1 VRGYDRLCPLSLL
14 CLTQCLGLSSAS
26 QDNLRLWNVF
36 GLDDND
42 TSMHR
47 SRPSVPFKI
56 IAGHHGG
63 IISQI
68 RKMIVHDVLGSTMK
82 LNRLLLPFNLV
93 VDTSSKFMITASG
106 NRGWF
111 GESSKTVIVHTIT
124 PQ

>member
-1 VRGYDRLCPLSLL
+1 MS
-14 CLTQCLGLSSAS
+14 TSSSAS

-36 GLDDND
+36 GLDDSD
-42 TSMHR
+42 TSMYR

-68 RKMIVHDVLGSTMK
+68 RKFIVDVVLKSTMQ
-82 LNRLLLPFNLV
+82 LNCSISPLDLV

-111 GESSKTVIVHTIT
+111 GESSKTVIVHSIT